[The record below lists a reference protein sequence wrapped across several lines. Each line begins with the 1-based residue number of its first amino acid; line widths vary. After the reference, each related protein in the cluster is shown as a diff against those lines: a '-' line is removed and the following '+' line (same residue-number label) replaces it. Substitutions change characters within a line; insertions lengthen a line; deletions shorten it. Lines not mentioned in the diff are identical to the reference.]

1 MFVVCDTNVF
11 VRETHLLR
19 KKGGPQLIRLLRAVK
34 GHLVVPEV
42 LRQEYIEQTRL
53 AAAEEHS
60 RIRASLSVLE
70 TLTAGSSALTLL
82 DDVGVDRLT
91 LARLE
96 ALKLLVHPVLQTDE
110 LLAAAG
116 KRSLAKQRPVSKT
129 DHGYKDCLIW
139 ESVLRLPPGSEVRF
153 ISKDLKA
160 FYEND
165 RFSPDLEAEAAARG
179 LRVVGVKDLDQ
190 VVGELQASNPSLD
203 FAALSA
209 FDLVESASEAPE
221 RDSSAAPSD
230 TLPRLT
236 SQGESAPV
244 EGVRQGSDWVAS
256 RIKNALEAVQEQ
268 EVRVLGYIA
277 YFGDANKLQLFD
289 ALAHSGLPPA
299 RAQNIAER
307 LALVGLVQDT
317 GHHYLVPD
325 RELARTA
332 ASLVEAD
339 IITLLSR
346 NP

>member
-60 RIRASLSVLE
+60 RIRTSLSVLQ
-70 TLTAGSSALTLL
+70 TLIGGSSALALL
-82 DDVGVDRLT
+82 DDAGVDRLT

-96 ALKLLVHPVLQTDE
+96 QLNPLVHPMPQTDE

-116 KRSLAKQRPVSKT
+116 RRSLAKQRPVSKT

-139 ESVLRLPPGSEVRF
+139 ESVLRLPAGSEVRF

-165 RFSPDLEAEAAARG
+165 RFSPDLEAEAMARG

-209 FDLVESASEAPE
+209 LDLVESASEAPE
-221 RDSSAAPSD
+221 HEP
-230 TLPRLT
+230 TLPTDALPRR
-236 SQGESAPV
+236 APGD
-244 EGVRQGSDWVAS
+244 EGTEGAPQGSDWIAS
-256 RIKNALEAVQEQ
+256 RLKDALESVQEQ
-268 EVRVLGYIA
+268 EKRVLGYIA
-277 YFGDANKLQLFD
+277 YFGDANKVQLFD
-289 ALAHSGLPPA
+289 ALAQSGLPPA
-299 RAQNIAER
+299 RAHNIAER
-307 LALVGLVQDT
+307 LSLVGLVQDT

-325 RELARTA
+325 RELAQAA

-339 IITLLSR
+339 IIALLTGNR
-346 NP
+346 